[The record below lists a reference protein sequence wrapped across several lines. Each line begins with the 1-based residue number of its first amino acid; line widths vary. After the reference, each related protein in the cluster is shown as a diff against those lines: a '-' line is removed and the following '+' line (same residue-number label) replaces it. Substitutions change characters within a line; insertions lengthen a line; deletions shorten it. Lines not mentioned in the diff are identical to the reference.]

1 MASEEKKLNDQ
12 QTNEP
17 NNQPST
23 EDDSTATTNPPQK
36 DERPAPVLQADDD
49 DDPRPMGDV
58 DFGQLL
64 DQFEQEQASLQ
75 EGEVVRGTVVGISER
90 GVVIDF
96 GYKSEGI
103 VNPAEFTENGILAV
117 KPGDEVD
124 VLVKNMETADGLPI
138 LSRADA
144 VRMKAWDD
152 LEKAYRDGTSIKGR
166 VMERIKGGLRVDID
180 GIGAFLPGSQVDVR
194 PVRNLDSLRN
204 QEIEAKVIKLNRKR
218 SNVVLSRKAV
228 IEEDNAG
235 RKGQT
240 LQHIEEDIV
249 VEGQIKNLTDY
260 GAFVDLGG
268 VDGLLHVTDMSW
280 GRLQNPSELFR
291 VGDNIQVKVLK
302 FDKERERVSLG
313 YKQLLPDPWS
323 SVDERF
329 PVGSRVPGRIAS
341 VADYGAFVE
350 LENGVEGLVHVS
362 EMSWSK
368 RVKHPSKLVNPG
380 DTVEVEVLSVDP
392 KARRI
397 SLGMKQI
404 QDNPW
409 QTLHER
415 YQVGTRVHGRVRN
428 MTDFGAFIEI
438 EDGVDGLV
446 HVSDISWSRRI
457 KHPSEVLKKGQEID
471 AIITSID
478 AENRRLSLSIKDLEP
493 NAWDKFVNEHKPGD
507 VVKGKIA
514 RFANFGAFVELD
526 DNLEGL
532 CHISELS
539 DERVEKP
546 EDVVQL
552 GQDMEFKIL
561 RIDVESKKIGLSA
574 RAVGKADE
582 PIIDTKVYS
591 SQAGSGMASLGEL
604 ADFGL
609 GRSEPKAAP
618 EPEPSPVAEPA
629 AEAEPATAPEA
640 ETEPVAEES
649 AAAAEPETGS
659 ATESDAQV
667 QPDAE
672 TAAEAKPAQEEAPVD
687 EPEAEAKPLEEPP
700 ADGPPVTEPEPEPNP
715 VKEPEP
721 EEKPEAEPE
730 PGPDDDQE

>member
-1 MASEEKKLNDQ
+1 MFSEEPKLNNSEVND
-12 QTNEP
+12 
-17 NNQPST
+17 QPSSGEQT
-23 EDDSTATTNPPQK
+23 STASQQAAPAREKQPPPMTAA
-36 DERPAPVLQADDD
+36 DEDE
-49 DDPRPMGDV
+49 PRQGGDV

-64 DQFEQEQASLQ
+64 DQFEQEQATLQ

-103 VNPAEFTENGILAV
+103 VNPAEFTENGVLSV
-117 KPGDEVD
+117 KPGDEVE
-124 VLVKNMETADGLPI
+124 VLVKSMETADGLPV

-152 LEKAYRDGTSIKGR
+152 LEKAYRDGTNVKGR
-166 VMERIKGGLRVDID
+166 VIERIKGGLRVDID
-180 GIGAFLPGSQVDVR
+180 GIAAFLPGSQVDVR

-228 IEEDNAG
+228 LEEANAG
-235 RKGQT
+235 KKDQT

-280 GRLQNPSELFR
+280 GRLQNPNELFK
-291 VGDNIQVKVLK
+291 VGDVIQVKVLK
-302 FDKERERVSLG
+302 FDRERERVSLG

-323 SVDERF
+323 SVEERF
-329 PVGSRVPGRIAS
+329 PISSRVTGRVAS

-350 LENGVEGLVHVS
+350 LESGIEGLVHVS

-380 DTVEVEVLSVDP
+380 DTVEVEILSVDP
-392 KARRI
+392 KGRRI

-404 QDNPW
+404 QENPW

-415 YQVGTRVHGRVRN
+415 YQVGMRVHGRVRN
-428 MTDFGAFIEI
+428 LTDFGAFIEI

-478 AENRRLSLSIKDLEP
+478 TENRRLSLSIKDLEP
-493 NAWDKFVNEHKPGD
+493 NAWDKFVSEHAPGD
-507 VVKGKIA
+507 VVRGKIA

-539 DERVEKP
+539 EERVAKP

-552 GQDMEFKIL
+552 GQEMEFKIL

-574 RAVGKADE
+574 RAVGKDE
-582 PIIDTKVYS
+582 PVVDTKVYS
-591 SQAGSGMASLGEL
+591 SEVGSGMASLGEL

-609 GRSEPKAAP
+609 GRST
-618 EPEPSPVAEPA
+618 
-629 AEAEPATAPEA
+629 TANES
-640 ETEPVAEES
+640 EE
-649 AAAAEPETGS
+649 
-659 ATESDAQV
+659 
-667 QPDAE
+667 
-672 TAAEAKPAQEEAPVD
+672 
-687 EPEAEAKPLEEPP
+687 
-700 ADGPPVTEPEPEPNP
+700 
-715 VKEPEP
+715 
-721 EEKPEAEPE
+721 
-730 PGPDDDQE
+730 DQK

>member
-1 MASEEKKLNDQ
+1 MSSEKPKLNDSEENENFLSGAQ
-12 QTNEP
+12 PSAPQPSQTNAEAA
-17 NNQPST
+17 ST
-23 EDDSTATTNPPQK
+23 AAEDD
-36 DERPAPVLQADDD
+36 E
-49 DDPRPMGDV
+49 PRPGGDV

-64 DQFEQEQASLQ
+64 DQFEQEQATLQ
-75 EGEVVRGTVVGISER
+75 EGEVVRGTVVDISER

-103 VNPAEFTENGILAV
+103 VNPAEFTENGVLTV
-117 KPGDEVD
+117 KPGDDVE
-124 VLVKNMETADGLPI
+124 VLVKSMETADGLPV

-152 LEKAYRDGTSIKGR
+152 LEKAYRENLSVKGH
-166 VMERIKGGLRVDID
+166 VIERIKGGLRVDID
-180 GIGAFLPGSQVDVR
+180 GIAAFLPGSQVDVR
-194 PVRNLDSLRN
+194 PIRNLDTLRN

-228 IEEDNAG
+228 LEETNAG
-235 RKGQT
+235 KKDQT

-280 GRLQNPSELFR
+280 GRLQNPSELFK
-291 VGDNIQVKVLK
+291 VGDMIQVKVLK
-302 FDKERERVSLG
+302 FDRERERVSLG
-313 YKQLLPDPWS
+313 YKQLQPDPWS
-323 SVDERF
+323 SVEERF
-329 PVGSRVPGRIAS
+329 PVSTRVSGRVAS

-350 LENGVEGLVHVS
+350 LESGVEGLVHVS

-380 DTVEVEVLSVDP
+380 DTVEVEILSVDP
-392 KARRI
+392 KGRRI

-409 QTLHER
+409 ETLHER
-415 YQVGTRVHGRVRN
+415 YNVGMRVHGRVRN
-428 MTDFGAFIEI
+428 LTDFGAFIEI

-471 AIITSID
+471 AVITSID
-478 AENRRLSLSIKDLEP
+478 TENRRLSLSIKDLEP
-493 NAWDKFVNEHKPGD
+493 NAWDKFVTEHHPGD
-507 VVKGKIA
+507 VVRGKIA

-539 DERVEKP
+539 EERVTKP
-546 EDVVQL
+546 EDVVQI
-552 GQDMEFKIL
+552 GQEMDFKIL
-561 RIDVESKKIGLSA
+561 RVDAESKKIGLSA
-574 RAVGKADE
+574 RAVGKDE
-582 PIIDTKVYS
+582 PVIDTKVYS
-591 SQAGSGMASLGEL
+591 SEVGSGMASLGEL

-609 GRSEPKAAP
+609 SRSEP
-618 EPEPSPVAEPA
+618 E
-629 AEAEPATAPEA
+629 
-640 ETEPVAEES
+640 
-649 AAAAEPETGS
+649 
-659 ATESDAQV
+659 
-667 QPDAE
+667 
-672 TAAEAKPAQEEAPVD
+672 
-687 EPEAEAKPLEEPP
+687 
-700 ADGPPVTEPEPEPNP
+700 
-715 VKEPEP
+715 
-721 EEKPEAEPE
+721 
-730 PGPDDDQE
+730 DDQR

>member
-1 MASEEKKLNDQ
+1 
-12 QTNEP
+12 
-17 NNQPST
+17 
-23 EDDSTATTNPPQK
+23 
-36 DERPAPVLQADDD
+36 
-49 DDPRPMGDV
+49 
-58 DFGQLL
+58 
-64 DQFEQEQASLQ
+64 
-75 EGEVVRGTVVGISER
+75 
-90 GVVIDF
+90 
-96 GYKSEGI
+96 
-103 VNPAEFTENGILAV
+103 
-117 KPGDEVD
+117 
-124 VLVKNMETADGLPI
+124 METADGLPI

-152 LEKAYRDGTSIKGR
+152 LEKSYRDGTSVKGR
-166 VMERIKGGLRVDID
+166 VIERIKGGLRVDID
-180 GIGAFLPGSQVDVR
+180 GIAAFLPGSQVDVR

-228 IEEDNAG
+228 LEEENAG
-235 RKGQT
+235 RKGET
-240 LQHIEEDIV
+240 LGHIEEDVV

-280 GRLQNPSELFR
+280 GRLQNPNELFK
-291 VGDNIQVKVLK
+291 VGDTVQVKVLK
-302 FDKERERVSLG
+302 FDRERERVSLG

-329 PVGSRVPGRIAS
+329 PVGSRVPGQVAS

-428 MTDFGAFIEI
+428 LTDFGAFIEI

-471 AIITSID
+471 AVITSID

-493 NAWDKFVNEHKPGD
+493 NAWDRFVNEHKPGD
-507 VVKGKIA
+507 VVRGKSRALQTSARLSNWMTTSKGFATFLSFRKSGWRNLKMWCNWARKWNSKI
-514 RFANFGAFVELD
+514 FSID
-526 DNLEGL
+526 
-532 CHISELS
+532 SEN
-539 DERVEKP
+539 
-546 EDVVQL
+546 
-552 GQDMEFKIL
+552 
-561 RIDVESKKIGLSA
+561 KKIGLSA
-574 RAVGKADE
+574 RAVGKDDSRWLIRRSILPRLAAAWHLWE
-582 PIIDTKVYS
+582 NWQISV
-591 SQAGSGMASLGEL
+591 L
-604 ADFGL
+604 ADLSPGL
-609 GRSEPKAAP
+609 LKNLNRRLHRRPSLNLMPHRSQ
-618 EPEPSPVAEPA
+618 SRRL
-629 AEAEPATAPEA
+629 
-640 ETEPVAEES
+640 S
-649 AAAAEPETGS
+649 RLRS
-659 ATESDAQV
+659 QNLRWS
-667 QPDAE
+667 
-672 TAAEAKPAQEEAPVD
+672 KPQSRNLSWS
-687 EPEAEAKPLEEPP
+687 KLQR
-700 ADGPPVTEPEPEPNP
+700 
-715 VKEPEP
+715 KR
-721 EEKPEAEPE
+721 K
-730 PGPDDDQE
+730 

>member
-1 MASEEKKLNDQ
+1 MSSEQPKLNNSEANNSTSGESQAAPQQNVMASQ
-12 QTNEP
+12 
-17 NNQPST
+17 
-23 EDDSTATTNPPQK
+23 
-36 DERPAPVLQADDD
+36 PAPVPHTPDVDDTD
-49 DDPRPMGDV
+49 ESRSGGDV

-64 DQFEQEQASLQ
+64 DQFEQEQATLE
-75 EGEVVRGTVVGISER
+75 EGEVVRGTVVGLSER

-103 VNPAEFTENGILAV
+103 VNPAEFTENGQLTV
-117 KPGDEVD
+117 KAGDEVE
-124 VLVKNMETADGLPI
+124 VLVKSMETADGLPV

-152 LEKAYRDGTSIKGR
+152 LEKAYRDGSSVKGR
-166 VMERIKGGLRVDID
+166 VIDRIKGGLRVDID
-180 GIGAFLPGSQVDVR
+180 GIAAFLPGSQVDVR

-204 QEIEAKVIKLNRKR
+204 QIIEAKVIKLNRKR

-228 IEEDNAG
+228 IEQENTG
-235 RKGQT
+235 RKDQT
-240 LQHIEEDIV
+240 LQQIEEDIV

-280 GRLQNPSELFR
+280 GRLQNPNELFR

-302 FDKERERVSLG
+302 FDRDRERVSLG

-323 SVDERF
+323 SVEERF
-329 PVGSRVPGRIAS
+329 PVGSRVNGKVAS

-368 RVKHPSKLVNPG
+368 RVKHPSKVVNPG
-380 DTVEVEVLSVDP
+380 DSVEVEVLSVDP
-392 KARRI
+392 RARRI
-397 SLGMKQI
+397 SLGMKQV
-404 QDNPW
+404 QENPW

-415 YQVGTRVHGRVRN
+415 YHVGTRVHGRVRN
-428 MTDFGAFIEI
+428 LTDFGAFIEI

-471 AIITSID
+471 AVITSID
-478 AENRRLSLSIKDLEP
+478 SENRRLSLSIKDLEP
-493 NAWDKFVNEHKPGD
+493 NAWEKFTNEHHPGD
-507 VVKGKIA
+507 VVRGKVA
-514 RFANFGAFVELD
+514 RFANFGAFIELD

-539 DERVEKP
+539 EERIAKP

-552 GQDMEFKIL
+552 GQEMDFKIL
-561 RIDVESKKIGLSA
+561 RIDPDTKKIGLSA
-574 RAVGKADE
+574 RAVGKDE
-582 PIIDTKVYS
+582 PIIDTKIYS
-591 SQAGSGMASLGEL
+591 SEAGGGMASLGEL

-609 GRSEPKAAP
+609 SKPD
-618 EPEPSPVAEPA
+618 
-629 AEAEPATAPEA
+629 
-640 ETEPVAEES
+640 
-649 AAAAEPETGS
+649 TG
-659 ATESDAQV
+659 
-667 QPDAE
+667 
-672 TAAEAKPAQEEAPVD
+672 D
-687 EPEAEAKPLEEPP
+687 E
-700 ADGPPVTEPEPEPNP
+700 
-715 VKEPEP
+715 
-721 EEKPEAEPE
+721 
-730 PGPDDDQE
+730 

>member
-1 MASEEKKLNDQ
+1 MFSEEPKLNDSEV
-12 QTNEP
+12 NEKP
-17 NNQPST
+17 TSGEQ
-23 EDDSTATTNPPQK
+23 TATASQQAAPARAQISTMPATEE
-36 DERPAPVLQADDD
+36 DE
-49 DDPRPMGDV
+49 PRQGGDV

-64 DQFEQEQASLQ
+64 DQFEQEQATLQ

-103 VNPAEFTENGILAV
+103 VNPAEFTENGVLSV
-117 KPGDEVD
+117 KPGDEVE
-124 VLVKNMETADGLPI
+124 VLVKSMETADGLPV

-152 LEKAYRDGTSIKGR
+152 LEKAYRDSTNVKGR
-166 VMERIKGGLRVDID
+166 VIERIKGGLRVDID
-180 GIGAFLPGSQVDVR
+180 GIAAFLPGSQVDVR

-228 IEEDNAG
+228 LEEANAG
-235 RKGQT
+235 KKDQT

-280 GRLQNPSELFR
+280 GRLQNPNELFK
-291 VGDNIQVKVLK
+291 VGDVIQVKVLK
-302 FDKERERVSLG
+302 FDRERERVSLG

-323 SVDERF
+323 SVEERF
-329 PVGSRVPGRIAS
+329 PISSRVSGRVAS

-350 LENGVEGLVHVS
+350 LESGIEGLVHVS

-380 DTVEVEVLSVDP
+380 DTVEVEILSVDP
-392 KARRI
+392 KGRRI

-404 QDNPW
+404 QENPW

-415 YQVGTRVHGRVRN
+415 YQVGMRVHGRVRN
-428 MTDFGAFIEI
+428 LTDFGAFIEI

-471 AIITSID
+471 AVITSID
-478 AENRRLSLSIKDLEP
+478 TENRRLSLSIKDLEP
-493 NAWDKFVNEHKPGD
+493 NAWDKFVSEHSPGD
-507 VVKGKIA
+507 VVRGKIA

-539 DERVEKP
+539 EERVAKP

-552 GQDMEFKIL
+552 GQEMDFKIL
-561 RIDVESKKIGLSA
+561 RIDAESKKIGLSA
-574 RAVGKADE
+574 RAVGKDE
-582 PIIDTKVYS
+582 PVVDTKIYS
-591 SQAGSGMASLGEL
+591 SEVGSGMASLGEL

-609 GRSEPKAAP
+609 GRS
-618 EPEPSPVAEPA
+618 
-629 AEAEPATAPEA
+629 
-640 ETEPVAEES
+640 S
-649 AAAAEPETGS
+649 AG
-659 ATESDAQV
+659 TES
-667 QPDAE
+667 
-672 TAAEAKPAQEEAPVD
+672 EE
-687 EPEAEAKPLEEPP
+687 EQK
-700 ADGPPVTEPEPEPNP
+700 
-715 VKEPEP
+715 
-721 EEKPEAEPE
+721 
-730 PGPDDDQE
+730 

>member
-1 MASEEKKLNDQ
+1 MLSEEPKLNNTGTGNEDEPRNEQEQRQQ
-12 QTNEP
+12 QTQPASTNE
-17 NNQPST
+17 NQSLRNSA
-23 EDDSTATTNPPQK
+23 EDEEES
-36 DERPAPVLQADDD
+36 RPA
-49 DDPRPMGDV
+49 GDV

-64 DQFEQEQASLQ
+64 DQFEQEQATLQ

-103 VNPAEFTENGILAV
+103 VNPAEFTEDGAITV
-117 KPGDEVD
+117 KPGDEVE
-124 VLVKNMETADGLPI
+124 VLVKSMETADGLPI

-152 LEKAYRDGTSIKGR
+152 LEKAYQEGTTVKGR
-166 VMERIKGGLRVDID
+166 VIERIKGGLRVDID
-180 GIGAFLPGSQVDVR
+180 GIAAFLPGSQVDVR

-204 QEIEAKVIKLNRKR
+204 QEIDAKVIKLNRKR

-228 IEEDNAG
+228 IESENAG
-235 RKGQT
+235 RKDQT
-240 LQHIEEDIV
+240 LQHIEEDII

-280 GRLQNPSELFR
+280 GRLQNPNELFK

-302 FDKERERVSLG
+302 FDRERERVSLG
-313 YKQLLPDPWS
+313 YKQLQPDPWS
-323 SVDERF
+323 SVEERF
-329 PVGSRVPGRIAS
+329 LIGTRVSGRIAS

-368 RVKHPSKLVNPG
+368 RVKHPSKIVNPG

-404 QDNPW
+404 QANPW

-415 YQVGTRVHGRVRN
+415 YQVGTRVHGRLRN
-428 MTDFGAFIEI
+428 LTDFGAFVEI

-446 HVSDISWSRRI
+446 HVSDISWSKRI

-478 AENRRLSLSIKDLEP
+478 VENRRLSLSIKDLEP
-493 NAWDKFVNEHKPGD
+493 NAWDRFVNEHNPGD
-507 VVKGKIA
+507 VVRGKIA

-539 DERVEKP
+539 DDRVAKP

-552 GQDMEFKIL
+552 GQEMDFKIL
-561 RIDVESKKIGLSA
+561 RIDSESKKIGLSA
-574 RAVGKADE
+574 RAVGKEDE
-582 PIIDTKVYS
+582 PVIDTKVYS
-591 SQAGSGMASLGEL
+591 SNAGSGMASLGEL
-604 ADFGL
+604 ADFGI
-609 GRSEPKAAP
+609 GR
-618 EPEPSPVAEPA
+618 
-629 AEAEPATAPEA
+629 
-640 ETEPVAEES
+640 TEPDEE
-649 AAAAEPETGS
+649 
-659 ATESDAQV
+659 QR
-667 QPDAE
+667 
-672 TAAEAKPAQEEAPVD
+672 
-687 EPEAEAKPLEEPP
+687 
-700 ADGPPVTEPEPEPNP
+700 
-715 VKEPEP
+715 
-721 EEKPEAEPE
+721 
-730 PGPDDDQE
+730 

>member
-1 MASEEKKLNDQ
+1 MASEEKQLNNQ
-12 QTNEP
+12 ETNETNRP
-17 NNQPST
+17 SGEQQLPQPTLTNTSPPDASAAVSTTT
-23 EDDSTATTNPPQK
+23 EDDEEQ
-36 DERPAPVLQADDD
+36 RPA
-49 DDPRPMGDV
+49 GDV

-103 VNPAEFTENGILAV
+103 VNPAEFTEDGVLAV
-117 KPGDEVD
+117 KAGDEVD
-124 VLVKNMETADGLPI
+124 VLVKNMETSDGLPI

-144 VRMKAWDD
+144 VRMRAWDD
-152 LEKAYRDGTSIKGR
+152 LEKSYRDGTNIKGR
-166 VMERIKGGLRVDID
+166 VIERIKGGLRVDID

-228 IEEDNAG
+228 IEEENAG

-329 PVGSRVPGRIAS
+329 PVGARVPGRVAS

-350 LENGVEGLVHVS
+350 LESGVEGLVHVS

-380 DTVEVEVLSVDP
+380 DAVEVEVLSVDP

-428 MTDFGAFIEI
+428 LTDFGAFIEI

-471 AIITSID
+471 AVITSID

-493 NAWDKFVNEHKPGD
+493 NAWDRFVTEHKPGD
-507 VVKGKIA
+507 VVRGKIA

-539 DERVEKP
+539 EERVEKP

-552 GQDMEFKIL
+552 GQEMEFKIL
-561 RIDVESKKIGLSA
+561 RIDGESKKIGLSA
-574 RAVGKADE
+574 RAVGKDDE
-582 PIIDTKVYS
+582 PIVDTKVYS

-609 GRSEPKAAP
+609 GRIEPKAA
-618 EPEPSPVAEPA
+618 EPES
-629 AEAEPATAPEA
+629 
-640 ETEPVAEES
+640 
-649 AAAAEPETGS
+649 
-659 ATESDAQV
+659 
-667 QPDAE
+667 
-672 TAAEAKPAQEEAPVD
+672 K
-687 EPEAEAKPLEEPP
+687 
-700 ADGPPVTEPEPEPNP
+700 PVTEPESDVKPVDEPQSEDKAPVEEPQPED
-715 VKEPEP
+715 
-721 EEKPEAEPE
+721 EAET
-730 PGPDDDQE
+730 PGPGRRLKNRSQKTKRKLLDLERRLKNRNQKTKRKLPALGRGLKNRSQKTKRKLPALGRQQKTSRSPRSSYTNQKMAAR

>member
-1 MASEEKKLNDQ
+1 MASEESKLKEQVTNND
-12 QTNEP
+12 NL
-17 NNQPST
+17 PSG
-23 EDDSTATTNPPQK
+23 EQAISPPSSPQVAAKDASAATARKT
-36 DERPAPVLQADDD
+36 DDD
-49 DDPRPMGDV
+49 EEPRPSGDV

-103 VNPAEFTENGILAV
+103 VNPAEFTENGVLAV
-117 KPGDEVD
+117 KAGDEVD
-124 VLVKNMETADGLPI
+124 VLVKNMETADGLPV

-152 LEKAYRDGTSIKGR
+152 LERSHRDGTNIKGR
-166 VMERIKGGLRVDID
+166 VIERIKGGLRVDID
-180 GIGAFLPGSQVDVR
+180 GIAAFLPGSQVDVR

-204 QEIEAKVIKLNRKR
+204 QQIEAKVIKLNRKR

-228 IEEDNAG
+228 IEEENAG

-291 VGDNIQVKVLK
+291 VGDSIQVKVLK
-302 FDKERERVSLG
+302 FDRERERVSLG

-323 SVDERF
+323 SVEERF
-329 PVGSRVPGRIAS
+329 PVGTRVPGRIAS

-428 MTDFGAFIEI
+428 LTDFGAFIEI

-493 NAWDKFVNEHKPGD
+493 NAWDRFVTEHKPGD
-507 VVKGKIA
+507 VVRGKIA
-514 RFANFGAFVELD
+514 RFANFGAFIELD

-539 DERVEKP
+539 EERVEKP

-552 GQDMEFKIL
+552 GQEMEFKIL
-561 RIDVESKKIGLSA
+561 RIDAESKKIGLSA
-574 RAVGKADE
+574 RAVGKDSE
-582 PIIDTKVYS
+582 PVVDTKVYS

-609 GRSEPKAAP
+609 GRAAAAP
-618 EPEPSPVAEPA
+618 ESEAVREPEPDREKEAVREP
-629 AEAEPATAPEA
+629 ESRPEP
-640 ETEPVAEES
+640 ETEPA
-649 AAAAEPETGS
+649 PELE
-659 ATESDAQV
+659 AK
-667 QPDAE
+667 
-672 TAAEAKPAQEEAPVD
+672 AEAAPK
-687 EPEAEAKPLEEPP
+687 EAK
-700 ADGPPVTEPEPEPNP
+700 
-715 VKEPEP
+715 K
-721 EEKPEAEPE
+721 
-730 PGPDDDQE
+730 

>member
-1 MASEEKKLNDQ
+1 MASEESKLTNQNPTNDNPASDKEDSQ
-12 QTNEP
+12 ATSSAQSATAAGSPINE
-17 NNQPST
+17 NM
-23 EDDSTATTNPPQK
+23 
-36 DERPAPVLQADDD
+36 DDD
-49 DDPRPMGDV
+49 DEPRAGGDV

-103 VNPAEFTENGILAV
+103 VNPAEFTENGVLAV
-117 KPGDEVD
+117 KAGDEVD
-124 VLVKNMETADGLPI
+124 VLVKNMETSDGLPI

-144 VRMKAWDD
+144 VRMRAWDD
-152 LEKAYRDGTSIKGR
+152 LEKAYRDGTNIKGR
-166 VMERIKGGLRVDID
+166 VIERIKGGLRVDID

-228 IEEDNAG
+228 IEEENAG

-240 LQHIEEDIV
+240 LGHIEEDIV

-280 GRLQNPSELFR
+280 GRLQNPSELFH

-302 FDKERERVSLG
+302 FDRDRERVSLG

-323 SVDERF
+323 SVEERF
-329 PVGSRVPGRIAS
+329 HVGARVNGKIAS

-380 DTVEVEVLSVDP
+380 DEVEVEVLSVDP

-428 MTDFGAFIEI
+428 LTDFGAFIEI

-478 AENRRLSLSIKDLEP
+478 ADNRRLSLSIKDLEP
-493 NAWDKFVNEHKPGD
+493 NAWDRFITEHHPGD

-514 RFANFGAFVELD
+514 RLANFGAFVELD
-526 DNLEGL
+526 DGLEGL

-539 DERVEKP
+539 EERLEKP

-552 GQDMEFKIL
+552 GQEMDFKIL
-561 RIDVESKKIGLSA
+561 RIDSENKKIGLSA
-574 RAVGKADE
+574 RAVGKDE

-591 SQAGSGMASLGEL
+591 SQVGSGMASLGEL
-604 ADFGL
+604 AGL
-609 GRSEPKAAP
+609 SRPAEPEAKA
-618 EPEPSPVAEPA
+618 EPEPKPQP
-629 AEAEPATAPEA
+629 TAPE
-640 ETEPVAEES
+640 EP
-649 AAAAEPETGS
+649 
-659 ATESDAQV
+659 
-667 QPDAE
+667 
-672 TAAEAKPAQEEAPVD
+672 APNAVR
-687 EPEAEAKPLEEPP
+687 
-700 ADGPPVTEPEPEPNP
+700 EPEPEPAAQIEPEPKPEPDAP
-715 VKEPEP
+715 VSEPEP
-721 EEKPEAEPE
+721 EEGSAANAGAADTDSGTAVEPNTAPETDTAETRT
-730 PGPDDDQE
+730 DDTTAVE

>member
-1 MASEEKKLNDQ
+1 MILERAAKLSGTTGVCMSSEQPKLNDSEAENKPTSGESETAP
-12 QTNEP
+12 QTSDVVI
-17 NNQPST
+17 QPVSAAPAP
-23 EDDSTATTNPPQK
+23 EIDDADDSRAS
-36 DERPAPVLQADDD
+36 
-49 DDPRPMGDV
+49 GDV

-64 DQFEQEQASLQ
+64 DQFEQDQATLQ
-75 EGEVVRGTVVGISER
+75 EGEVVRGTVVGLSER

-103 VNPAEFTENGILAV
+103 VNPAEFTENGELTV
-117 KPGDEVD
+117 KAGDEVE
-124 VLVKNMETADGLPI
+124 VLVKSMETADGLPV

-152 LEKAYRDGTSIKGR
+152 LENAYRDGTSVKGR
-166 VMERIKGGLRVDID
+166 VLDRIKGGLRVDID
-180 GIGAFLPGSQVDVR
+180 GIAAFLPGSQVDVR

-204 QEIEAKVIKLNRKR
+204 QIVEAKVIKLNRKR

-228 IEEDNAG
+228 IEQENTG
-235 RKGQT
+235 RKDQT
-240 LQHIEEDIV
+240 LLQIEEDIV

-280 GRLQNPSELFR
+280 GRLQNPNELFH

-302 FDKERERVSLG
+302 FDRERERVSLG

-323 SVDERF
+323 SVEERF
-329 PVGSRVPGRIAS
+329 PVGTRVNGRVAS

-368 RVKHPSKLVNPG
+368 RVKHPSKVVNPG
-380 DTVEVEVLSVDP
+380 DAVEVEVLSVDP

-397 SLGMKQI
+397 SLGMKQV
-404 QDNPW
+404 QENPW

-428 MTDFGAFIEI
+428 LTDFGAFIEI

-471 AIITSID
+471 AVITSID
-478 AENRRLSLSIKDLEP
+478 SENRRLSLSIKDLEP
-493 NAWDKFVNEHKPGD
+493 NAWEKFTNEHKPGD
-507 VVKGKIA
+507 VVHGKVA

-539 DERVEKP
+539 EERVNKP

-552 GQDMEFKIL
+552 GQEMDFKIL
-561 RIDVESKKIGLSA
+561 RIDTETKKIGLSA
-574 RAVGKADE
+574 RAVGKDE
-582 PIIDTKVYS
+582 PIIDTKIYS
-591 SQAGSGMASLGEL
+591 SEAGGGMASLGEL
-604 ADFGL
+604 ADFF
-609 GRSEPKAAP
+609 P
-618 EPEPSPVAEPA
+618 PSK
-629 AEAEPATAPEA
+629 
-640 ETEPVAEES
+640 
-649 AAAAEPETGS
+649 
-659 ATESDAQV
+659 
-667 QPDAE
+667 PD
-672 TAAEAKPAQEEAPVD
+672 TND
-687 EPEAEAKPLEEPP
+687 E
-700 ADGPPVTEPEPEPNP
+700 
-715 VKEPEP
+715 
-721 EEKPEAEPE
+721 
-730 PGPDDDQE
+730 